1 MPDLNKEVFKINGVA
16 IATPSGYK
24 PVFATT
30 STKSSKRD
38 QELTMHNS
46 PMGTIGGY
54 DLTWDALTWNEIS
67 EILNAMF
74 NKSEFTFHHKD
85 PSVPGMWIDRTF
97 YASNYNMGAQ
107 TLEEGDETWTDL
119 TINIRRI
126 GAIRP

>member
-1 MPDLNKEVFKINGVA
+1 MASLEKEEYFKIDGVV

-38 QELTMHNS
+38 QNLTMHNS

-54 DLTWDALTWNEIS
+54 DLTWDSLTWDEIAA
-67 EILNAMF
+67 ILNSML

-85 PSVPGMWIDRTF
+85 PTVPGKWIDRTF
-97 YASNYNMGAQ
+97 YASNFNMDTQ
-107 TLEEGDETWTDL
+107 TLEEDNEEWTDL
-119 TINIRRI
+119 SINIRRI
-126 GAIRP
+126 EKI